1 MTNPKPSPISLLFT
15 FLLFAL
21 LTGCGGLQEMW
32 EGPAARG
39 FYPKTMAIL
48 PISGNYDSAREDVE
62 EVIAKVLIKSRRVEK

>member
-1 MTNPKPSPISLLFT
+1 MTRHTVRTISVVFCLVMT
-15 FLLFAL
+15 GL

-48 PISGNYDSAREDVE
+48 PISGTYDSAREDVE
-62 EVIAKVLIKSRRVEK
+62 EVVAKVPIVRWRAR